1 MKPSWKSLYSLN
13 AEPNLPNVVNKSA
26 KHVQR
31 VTQSFFLLLVVVGVV
46 ALFGQFAFIKSLRRG
61 RGGEGR
67 SEGGRHRMQ
76 QTI

>member
-1 MKPSWKSLYSLN
+1 MKGGVLKAKSKVKPSWKSLYSLN

-61 RGGEGR
+61 
-67 SEGGRHRMQ
+67 
-76 QTI
+76 